1 MKKIFLVVI
10 LFLSNASI
18 QITVL
23 ADDLFEN
30 KDSEE
35 LGEKAG
41 TVALVLSIIG
51 FAYVILRRTQV
62 ISKTYLSDE
71 KKELKDKIR
80 STYKTWRKP
89 LLNLHF
95 WVNIGATV
103 AALIHGY
110 FLFDEELKMVITGS
124 IATLAMLL
132 LSVSGILIWK
142 RFKPI
147 WDYRTSRT
155 ALRYVHRQWLFT
167 SVFLF
172 GLTLYLMFE

>member
-103 AALIHGY
+103 AALIH
-110 FLFDEELKMVITGS
+110 DQKN
-124 IATLAMLL
+124 
-132 LSVSGILIWK
+132 
-142 RFKPI
+142 
-147 WDYRTSRT
+147 
-155 ALRYVHRQWLFT
+155 
-167 SVFLF
+167 
-172 GLTLYLMFE
+172 

>member
-1 MKKIFLVVI
+1 MKKIYLAVI
-10 LFLSNASI
+10 VLLSIASI
-18 QITVL
+18 QLTVL
-23 ADDLFEN
+23 AGDLFEY
-30 KDSEE
+30 EGPQE

-41 TVALVLSIIG
+41 TVALVLSSIG

-62 ISKTYLSDE
+62 ISKIYLSDE

-89 LLNLHF
+89 LLYLHY
-95 WVNIGATV
+95 WVNIGATI
-103 AALIHGY
+103 AAIIHGY
-110 FLFDEELKMVITGS
+110 ILFDEELKMLITGL
-124 IATLAMLL
+124 IATLAMFL

-155 ALRYVHRQWLFT
+155 ALRYLHRQWLFT
-167 SVFLF
+167 GIFLI
-172 GLTLYLMFE
+172 GLILHLMFE